1 MKHLISVS
9 LSLFVL
15 VISLSATSAHSLDNL
30 EKQLNKREKYFQ
42 PLDKPAPD
50 FSLHDASGKTVTLKS
65 LHGKVVVL
73 FFVYTNC
80 PDVCPIHAQRIAEI
94 QEMINLTPMKNMV
107 RFVAISTDPKNDTP
121 DVMRSYGSSQGLD
134 PVNWSFL
141 TSGPKRLEATRE
153 LVQRFGHKFTK
164 QGDGYQVHGV
174 VTHIIDTAGRLRANF
189 YGLKFQPTNAVVF
202 INALIND
209 AHGLEK

>member
-1 MKHLISVS
+1 MKHLISVG

-15 VISLSATSAHSLDNL
+15 VVSLIAASAHSLSNL
-30 EKQLNKREKYFQ
+30 ENQLNSREKYFQ
-42 PLDKPAPD
+42 ALDKPAPG
-50 FSLHDASGKTVTLKS
+50 FSLQDSSGQTVTLAS
-65 LHGKVVVL
+65 LRGKVVVL

-80 PDVCPIHAQRIAEI
+80 PDVCPLHAQRIAEI
-94 QEMINLTPMKNMV
+94 QEMVNITPMRDMV
-107 RFVAISTDPKNDTP
+107 RFIAISTDPKNDTP
-121 DVMRSYGSSQGLD
+121 DVLRAYGTTHALD
-134 PVNWSFL
+134 PVNWLFL
-141 TSGPKRLEATRE
+141 TSGPQRLEATRQ

-189 YGLKFQPTNAVVF
+189 YGLKFQPTNVVVF

-209 AHGLEK
+209 AHGVEK

>member
-1 MKHLISVS
+1 MKHLITIS
-9 LSLFVL
+9 LSLFVFI
-15 VISLSATSAHSLDNL
+15 VSLMPASAHSLDNL

-50 FSLHDASGKTVTLKS
+50 FSLQDADGKTVTLKS

-94 QEMINLTPMKNMV
+94 QEMINLTPMKDMV

-121 DVMRSYGSSQGLD
+121 DVLRSYGSSQGLD
-134 PVNWSFL
+134 PVNWLFL